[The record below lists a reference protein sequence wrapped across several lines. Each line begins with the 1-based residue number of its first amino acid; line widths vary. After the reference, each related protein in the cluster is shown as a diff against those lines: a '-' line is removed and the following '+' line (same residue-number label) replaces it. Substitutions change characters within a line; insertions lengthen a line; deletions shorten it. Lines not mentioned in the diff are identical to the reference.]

1 MIVFSDRLLRNLAKI
16 SISIGIRPA
25 GVGLLTD
32 LGDAP
37 KRRASFVSGT
47 AT

>member
-1 MIVFSDRLLRNLAKI
+1 MNVLRNVLLQYLAEAAI
-16 SISIGIRPA
+16 YLGIRPA
-25 GVGLLTD
+25 GVGLPPD

-47 AT
+47 A